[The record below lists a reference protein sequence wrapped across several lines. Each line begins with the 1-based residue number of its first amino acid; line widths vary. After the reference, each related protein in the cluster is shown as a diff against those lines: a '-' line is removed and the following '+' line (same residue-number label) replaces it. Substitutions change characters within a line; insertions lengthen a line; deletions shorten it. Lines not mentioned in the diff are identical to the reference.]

1 MPLNIVS
8 FPERHIG
15 DIPRALRDLADS
27 IEAGHYDDA
36 HVIAWV
42 IDCGE
47 GKVEVG
53 LLGQTAEPGAVA
65 HYLFALAQ
73 RKLESVAS

>member
-1 MPLNIVS
+1 MPLNVVT

-15 DIPRALRDLADS
+15 DIPRALRDLADN
-27 IEAGHYDDA
+27 IEAGHFHDA
-36 HVIAWV
+36 HVLAWV

-47 GKVEVG
+47 GRVEVG
-53 LLGQTAEPGAVA
+53 FLGQSPEPGAVA